1 MRWILKM
8 KNKNFV
14 SNNFS
19 THWHKSKGVGWGSKM
34 SALMCAQ
41 VSKNDHIN
49 GKIQLLFNN
58 GMSVLKDS
66 GIKGIKGRATFS

>member
-1 MRWILKM
+1 
-8 KNKNFV
+8 
-14 SNNFS
+14 
-19 THWHKSKGVGWGSKM
+19 
-34 SALMCAQ
+34 MCAQ

-58 GMSVLKDS
+58 GMPVLKDS

>member
-1 MRWILKM
+1 MNSKIEKTRILCLTTFPRTDT
-8 KNKNFV
+8 NQ
-14 SNNFS
+14 
-19 THWHKSKGVGWGSKM
+19 KGVGWGSKM
-34 SALMCAQ
+34 SAQ

>member
-1 MRWILKM
+1 
-8 KNKNFV
+8 
-14 SNNFS
+14 
-19 THWHKSKGVGWGSKM
+19 
-34 SALMCAQ
+34 MCAQ

-49 GKIQLLFNN
+49 GKIPLLFNN

>member
-1 MRWILKM
+1 MFKQQLKF
-8 KNKNFV
+8 KNFV

-19 THWHKSKGVGWGSKM
+19 THLHKSKGVGWGSQM
-34 SALMCAQ
+34 SAQ
-41 VSKNDHIN
+41 VSKNDHTN